1 MGMKKLLI
9 LAPFLISIPLLLF
22 INTLDNKIETPEK
35 LNKIISNLYKCSD
48 LPKEKRDDCYLI
60 NLNTNLTLIDNLS
73 LIKQINKDSLS
84 KEKIKNLCH
93 EITHLVGSLAYLN
106 HQDKSLIS
114 GYESCGQ
121 GYYHGI
127 MSEILIKKDNQKEEI
142 TNFCAQ
148 TSPDS
153 TALGLCYHGIGHTL
167 INIIPTK
174 IDKEFIDTLIK
185 SCLDISIS
193 DKVNKITDNLATF
206 CFTGGFEEYLKI
218 KYVENQNQNES
229 PTNTSCQG
237 VGIKF
242 IKYCYSILFSYE
254 FVDALKNPSTEL
266 DASFMNF
273 EGRCYLLPSAN
284 ELEIKIKEGC
294 YTSLAKSYVNK
305 VLIDDQGIN
314 TSSPKLLE
322 LKTQDLYKIITK
334 ICNKDFN
341 KNCTIWFLLEL
352 NEKLIPTELDAL
364 VAEFENL
371 SLKEVFD
378 YVF

>member
-9 LAPFLISIPLLLF
+9 LAPFLITIPLLLF
-22 INTLDNKIETPEK
+22 INTLDNKVETPEK
-35 LNKIISNLYKCSD
+35 LNKLISNLYKCSD

-60 NLNTNLTLIDNLS
+60 NLNTKLSLIDNLS

-84 KEKIKNLCH
+84 NEKIKNLCH
-93 EITHLVGSLAYLN
+93 EITHHVGSLAYLN
-106 HQDKSLIS
+106 HKDKSLIS

-127 MSEILIKKDNQKEEI
+127 MSEIIIKKDNQKEEI

-148 TSPDS
+148 TSQNS

-167 INIIPTK
+167 LNIIPTK

-193 DKVNKITDNLATF
+193 DKVNKITDNLATL

-218 KYVENQNQNES
+218 KYIQNQNQNEIPS
-229 PTNTSCQG
+229 ITNCQQ

-254 FVDALKNPSTEL
+254 LVDELKNPSTEV
-266 DASFMNF
+266 DAIFLNF
-273 EGRCYLLPSAN
+273 EGGCYLLPSAN
-284 ELEIKIKEGC
+284 ELDIKIKEAC
-294 YTSLAKSYVNK
+294 YTSLAKSYVNR
-305 VLIDDQGIN
+305 VLTGDQDIN

-322 LKTQDLYKIITK
+322 LKTEDLYKIITK

-364 VAEFENL
+364 VAKFENL

-378 YVF
+378 FVF